1 MDDRAYCAGLAAFFL
16 QQLRRNEQFNIEVP
30 KQDMSALL
38 GNNRTNSSPM
48 YTPQRQNRN
57 PFAGRSNPFA
67 RRR

>member
-1 MDDRAYCAGLAAFFL
+1 MDDRAYCCALAAFFL

-38 GNNRTNSSPM
+38 GNNRTNFSSM
-48 YTPQRQNRN
+48 YANKKQNPN
-57 PFAGRSNPFA
+57 PFAGRANPFA

>member
-1 MDDRAYCAGLAAFFL
+1 MAAFFL

-38 GNNRTNSSPM
+38 GNNRTSSTPT
-48 YTPQRQNRN
+48 YTHQKQNRN
-57 PFAGRSNPFA
+57 PFAGRTNPFA